1 MNTPE
6 DNPKNERFNR
16 TIKEEFLNV
25 DEYFE
30 SYLIEKDLTEANE
43 RLTEWLIFYN
53 FKRPHQALKYQTLIE
68 FTYNIQKVSA
78 MSPAST
84 LH

>member
-53 FKRPHQALKYQTLIE
+53 FKRPPAILIMR
-68 FTYNIQKVSA
+68 ISR
-78 MSPAST
+78 
-84 LH
+84 